1 MKPNKIYSIFIISAI
16 AALATSC
23 VKDTT
28 SDINPAGGA
37 ISLYAGVGSASARS
51 ELAGTR
57 GDSTSDSGILDPNTD
72 KALRIGMV
80 RIDENK
86 DACYPYFL
94 NRTEPITAE
103 LGKPDPDN
111 SYLRTITPGVAQ
123 FFRNTTDAIRFA
135 GWYPW
140 ADNYAELGYT
150 YSSDD
155 NGTSVTLPTDGQTD
169 VMYGRAITGNYKE
182 GFEVMQ
188 FEHALCQYRIFAYT
202 MTGTSEDY
210 VEGRGV
216 DEDLWGKITGITA
229 LSLPVSCTMTI
240 NNDSAD
246 DFSLSYSADTHD
258 IAMHDPSNNIYFNPS
273 NKLPVGISNRE
284 LVARCVAAPP
294 AEGVMTLAITTS
306 KATASQKVSI
316 ARNFKA
322 GHAYDIVLRFSD
334 HGFINADISV
344 ADWNY
349 GGEIDKVID
358 IDMYYNLS
366 TYETANCYQIAS
378 ANYGYCF
385 DGTVKGNGN
394 GSIVGVS
401 NTTIP
406 DDCYIDVLWDDTPA
420 IDITVDGVTS
430 KRSSFHLVSH
440 RLSQGKVLFEVIGT
454 TNDYNDPTYKDK
466 RLKAQGNVVLAAYSD
481 EDKRQILWTWH
492 LWISDRVRSQGYTN
506 GYLVQDRNL
515 GAVNNNP
522 NGIGSTSDNENEK
535 GAAAMR
541 GLYYQWGRP
550 TPLHTKSEFAKIG
563 IDLELSSTTGGTP
576 AQTAVANPTTV
587 YSAKSQDGSLG
598 SDDWCS
604 DTYAEQRWGWVSH
617 YREPQKTLYDPCP
630 PGYRVPDYRLW
641 NDISQYAVEDSD
653 HNKQDFV
660 VGKGVHLS
668 IMANDVWY
676 PFQSSI
682 MMSSALEDND
692 PATVSVWSSSIDYKD
707 AMRRP
712 FVMRYTASQTSDITS
727 AADVAGRYQAYPVR
741 CISERTEEVITDLSA
756 SQTANCYM
764 VHKAGFYKFN
774 AMVRG
779 NGVDKLLPLGG
790 VTMAYFD
797 DEMNTKRPM
806 TNAVRIDLLWW
817 QGDLTEVSN
826 TEADIA
832 NLMCIEPLEKSAKG
846 DEGLLDDDGYCKFY
860 INEFHKGNAILAAY
874 DEFGEILWTWH
885 IWLTDKPEDI
895 RSSNYTLMDRH
906 LGATYAPKIT
916 GSTITFDSAEQLLS
930 TFGFYYQWGRKDPFP
945 GATVEMMNKIMG
957 DRPAKADG
965 RATDTSSSVWWYKNT
980 DGTWEKR
987 TSVDTGAAAWI
998 ADVAKTPTIF
1008 RKSPRG
1014 NWEGGTKDSC
1024 WFPPEYADGYTN
1036 VALWGYA
1043 VADYAMG
1050 NSFNKT
1056 MHDPCPPGY
1065 RTPWYFVWRN
1075 DGTEGETTNSYS
1087 NQNTGNVSFKGNECK
1102 YSIYG
1107 MVTTLPTFDN
1117 SWFPYS
1123 GERSCEGGMVRLLGD
1138 GSSQWNGNRYGRWWT
1153 GTPMGLY
1160 ATRSFYYLKDYWTGQ
1175 NADGDYGAPY
1185 YRKTGIAPSY
1195 GLSVRCQ
1202 KE

>member
-1 MKPNKIYSIFIISAI
+1 MKLNKIRHIILAASAI

-23 VKDTT
+23 VKDST

-37 ISLYAGVGSASARS
+37 ISLYAGVGSASARA
-51 ELAGTR
+51 ELNGTR
-57 GDSTSDSGILDPNTD
+57 GGSTSDSGILDPNTD
-72 KALRIGMV
+72 KELRIGMV

-86 DACYPYFL
+86 DADYPYFL

-103 LGKPDPDN
+103 LGKPDPAN

-123 FFRNTTDAIRFA
+123 FFRNATDAIRFA

-140 ADNYAELGYT
+140 ADNYAELGYS

-155 NGTSVTLPTDGQTD
+155 NGTSVTLPADGQTD
-169 VMYGRAITGNYKE
+169 IMYGRAITGTYKD
-182 GFEVMQ
+182 GFEVME
-188 FEHALCQYRIFAYT
+188 FEHALCQYRILAYT
-202 MTGTSEDY
+202 MTGTNDDY
-210 VEGRGV
+210 ARAN
-216 DEDLWGKITGITA
+216 DDIWGKITGITA
-229 LSLPVSCTMTI
+229 LSLPASCTMSI
-240 NNDSAD
+240 DKNSAD
-246 DFSLSYSADTHD
+246 DFTLSYSTDTRD
-258 IAMHDPSNNIYFNPS
+258 IVMHDPSNNIYFNPS
-273 NKLPVGISNRE
+273 DKLPVGISNST

-322 GHAYDIVLRFSD
+322 GHAYDIILRFSD

-344 ADWNY
+344 ADWND

-358 IDMYYNLS
+358 VDMYYNLS
-366 TYETANCYQIAS
+366 TYETANCYHIAS
-378 ANYGYCF
+378 GNYGYCF
-385 DGTVKGNGN
+385 DGRVKGNGN
-394 GSIVGVS
+394 GSVVGVS
-401 NTTIP
+401 DTTIP

-420 IDITVDGVTS
+420 IDITVDGVKS

-440 RLSQGKVLFEVIGT
+440 RLSQGKVLFEVVGT
-454 TNDYNDPTYKDK
+454 TNDYNDSTYKDK
-466 RLKAQGNVVLAAYSD
+466 RLKAQGNVVLAAYAD
-481 EDKRQILWTWH
+481 ESKRQILWTWH
-492 LWISDRVRSQGYTN
+492 LWISDRVRSHGYTN

-515 GAVNNNP
+515 GAINNNP
-522 NGIGSTSDNENEK
+522 NSTSDNANET
-535 GAAAMR
+535 GAEAMR

-550 TPLHTKSEFAKIG
+550 TPLHTKSDFAKIG
-563 IDLELSSTTGGTP
+563 IDLALSSATGGTS
-576 AQTAVANPTTV
+576 AQTAVTNPTII
-587 YSAKSQDGSLG
+587 YPAKADDGSLG
-598 SDDWCS
+598 GDDWCNET
-604 DTYAEQRWGWVSH
+604 TYAEQRWGWISH
-617 YREPQKTLYDPCP
+617 YREPQKTIYDPCP

-641 NDISQYAVEDSD
+641 NDISQFAVEDSS

-660 VGKGVHLS
+660 AGKGVHLS

-682 MMSSALEDND
+682 MMSNALEDTD

-741 CISERTEEVITDLSA
+741 CISERTEEIITDLSA

-764 VHKAGFYKFN
+764 VHKGGFYKFN

-790 VTMAYFD
+790 ATMAYFD
-797 DEMNTKRPM
+797 DDLNTKRPM
-806 TNAVRIDLLWW
+806 TSTARIDLLWW
-817 QGDLTEVSN
+817 QGDLTEVTN

-832 NLMCIEPLEKSAKG
+832 NLMCIEPLEKSIRS
-846 DEGLLDDDGYCKFY
+846 DSGLLDDDGYCKFY
-860 INEFHKGNAILAAY
+860 IDEFHKGNAILAAY

-895 RSSNYTLMDRH
+895 RSSNYTLMDRFV
-906 LGATYAPKIT
+906 GATYAPKIT
-916 GSTITFDSAEQLLS
+916 GSSVTFDSAEQLLS

-945 GATVEMMNKIMG
+945 GAPVEMLKKIMV
-957 DRPAKADG
+957 DSPAKSDG
-965 RATDTSSSVWWYKNT
+965 RVNDTSSSVWWYKNA
-980 DGTWEKR
+980 DGTWKKR
-987 TSVDTGAAAWI
+987 TSVDTGAAAWV

-1014 NWEGGTKDSC
+1014 NWEGGFIDTC
-1024 WFPPEYADGYTN
+1024 WFPVEYADGYTN

-1043 VADYAMG
+1043 VANYAMG

-1075 DGTEGETTNSYS
+1075 DGSEGQTSNSYT
-1087 NQNTGNVSFKGNECK
+1087 NLNTGAVNFKGNECK

-1117 SWFPYS
+1117 AWFPYA

-1138 GSSQWNGNRYGRWWT
+1138 GSQWNGNRYGRWWT
-1153 GTPMGLY
+1153 DTPMGKY
-1160 ATRSFYYLKDYWTGQ
+1160 ATRSFYYLKDKFTGQ
-1175 NADGDYGAPY
+1175 NADGDNNRSA
-1185 YRKTGIAPSY
+1185 IAPSY